1 MVLMPTAR
9 ARDAA
14 LKDLWGAGL
23 GVSRLYIH
31 ALADYPYLAGLLEQ
45 ADTPH
50 ARDLAAR
57 MLTVSNSPWLEGAE
71 FNRIVL
77 ALAAASA

>member
-1 MVLMPTAR
+1 MVLMPSAR

-14 LKDLWGAGL
+14 LKELWGAGL

-31 ALADYPYLAGLLEQ
+31 ALADYPYLAGRLERTD
-45 ADTPH
+45 APR

-57 MLTVSNSPWLEGAE
+57 MLTVSNSLWLGEAE
-71 FNRIVL
+71 FDRVL
-77 ALAAASA
+77 RALAAASA